1 MSLRH
6 AHPSQTLARG
16 WVARQ
21 ATARLRR
28 VLRALVA
35 ATARRELETLD
46 AALCDADELPPVMA
60 AVRAAKLLFKRM
72 NEEAAATAML
82 EQAVLAKAGLE
93 SAVAAAEALQPWE
106 PACRE
111 PAALAIAQEL
121 IARAEE
127 LRDLLGRSAELV
139 AKCHAGAGAL
149 ALAVAG
155 EGGGGGGSP
164 PRWDDAAALAALC
177 ELCAEA
183 MEKDALDEGTLPEA
197 SELAERLGA
206 SVPAMA
212 ALAAALEADGG
223 APVGSVGG
231 GGNNCAGAVGRLLA
245 LAPALEAANAAPPP
259 LVPLPG
265 GPTAQLLP
273 RANGL
278 ADALRVTLAALEGAL
293 EVDSCAAMPLAELTA
308 LVDTADAAGFGAAG
322 DDGAGGARREAL
334 SVARVLAAR
343 RAAEEGCIGA
353 LRDAIK
359 STDAAAIEAALAQA
373 AALGIEGSAELDEAR
388 AAAAAVGEQCA
399 ARSALGAAV
408 GAARAAAST
417 GCCPDAATYV
427 DTLVGDLRAAL
438 EGARGTEGENKSFG
452 AEVRQAQSMLAR
464 MEKTAAAFAGL
475 SAARHGAAPVVLSA
489 LARETSACIVAVGS
503 GAASLPR
510 CFAEAL
516 AEAKAYAAGA
526 AERRKLEQ
534 RLVGAAKPVA
544 AEGSSSHGRAAQVSA
559 LAGAVG
565 AAKAWAG
572 SAAGAPLADAA
583 GFVAAL
589 AGAEAA
595 LGKCEA
601 GAAGAAAAA
610 QEAGVGAEG
619 MGAAL
624 LAAAVAR
631 DEASLRK
638 LLKLAEEEAEAA
650 EQQTEEEGG
659 ASLAEA
665 CAHARA
671 VRDALVSLAAACE
684 QLSATVQ
691 LVQRKARTA
700 AGLQLAEAEAL
711 GGAVQV
717 LTCVFSPSSSTY
729 SRLTP
734 YSFPLSLL
742 YLSLCRAAR
751 GGAARG
757 RGGGHGEA
765 RGGGGECR
773 RGHGCG
779 REGGRGGGRRGGV
792 GAAGGTHTRDGAAGA
807 RGGAG
812 AGAGGAGQV
821 ARRGRRR
828 RGRRQDGA
836 RRAGRRRRP
845 AARRARRGARAGP
858 GLPGQR
864 RAGAGGA
871 AGDRRRG
878 ELRRRRGRQ
887 RQRQERRRRH
897 EGGGR
902 LQPRR
907 RARS

>member
-155 EGGGGGGSP
+155 EGGGGGESP

-231 GGNNCAGAVGRLLA
+231 GGNCAGAVGRLLA

-717 LTCVFSPSSSTY
+717 LTCVCFSFFFY
-729 SRLTP
+729 LLTTH
-734 YSFPLSLL
+734 SLL
-742 YLSLCRAAR
+742 VSTLTSLLVALPCSAR
-751 GGAARG
+751 RSCT
-757 RGGGHGEA
+757 RM
-765 RGGGGECR
+765 R
-773 RGHGCG
+773 RRPRRSSRRRWRVPAGP
-779 REGGRGGGRRGGV
+779 RLRTRRRPGRRSP
-792 GAAGGTHTRDGAAGA
+792 
-807 RGGAG
+807 
-812 AGAGGAGQV
+812 
-821 ARRGRRR
+821 RRR
-828 RGRRQDGA
+828 RSRR
-836 RRAGRRRRP
+836 RNSHAGRRCWSAWRR
-845 AARRARRGARAGP
+845 RRRRRRRWTSRSPRPPTPRPPARRGATCRTTSSTCCA
-858 GLPGQR
+858 
-864 RAGAGGA
+864 
-871 AGDRRRG
+871 
-878 ELRRRRGRQ
+878 
-887 RQRQERRRRH
+887 
-897 EGGGR
+897 
-902 LQPRR
+902 
-907 RARS
+907 ARS